1 MTAISKNN
9 KYFGPNLHLA
19 EDSAIPL
26 HHQIAE
32 AVFKEIVKLRVPS
45 GTCIIPE
52 RMMAQKLN
60 LNRSTVHKGY
70 MKLLED
76 GVIEQRNGGRLYY
89 ISKDISNKYKISLF
103 PSIGIVMPYKMST
116 YINPSNFMTL
126 DYLAGI
132 MDEASEIGFSVTFI
146 SLPSLDEDKKIIHE
160 WAENLF
166 SKLSGLIYLGC
177 RSGENDT
184 ATELLLNEKSIPQ
197 VFLTGISNLPHISS
211 VLADP
216 KPGLLSATQHL
227 RENGHSNVGI
237 LSFEV
242 NKGKEF
248 KSFARDRHQTMLQAI
263 RETGLNCPNEWIAQ
277 KCDTRDNIRKELK
290 KILSKKEH
298 PTAFLC
304 QNDEVAANVSLVL
317 HELNV
322 KIPDEI
328 SLIGFDDARYAVD
341 TVPQLTTVKVPRY
354 IMGRKSVSLLIDL
367 LENINNSK
375 ALKLYVPT
383 SLVIRSSTGKVPA
396 PRKVFAL

>member
-9 KYFGPNLHLA
+9 KYFEPNLHLA

-89 ISKDISNKYKISLF
+89 ISKDISSRYKISLF
-103 PSIGIVMPYKMST
+103 PSIGIVMPYKMSS
-116 YINPSNFMTL
+116 YISSSNFSTL

-132 MDEASEIGFSVTFI
+132 MDEASESGFSVTFI
-146 SLPSLDEDKKIIHE
+146 FLPSLNEEKRKIHE

-177 RSGENDT
+177 RNDKDDT

-197 VFLTGISNLPHISS
+197 VFLTGTAKLPHISS
-211 VLADP
+211 VLSDP
-216 KPGLLSATQHL
+216 KPGLLSATQYL
-227 RENGHSNVGI
+227 KENGHSDVGV
-237 LSFEV
+237 LSFKV
-242 NKGKEF
+242 NEGNAF
-248 KSFARDRHQTMLQAI
+248 RSFAKDRPQTMLQAI
-263 RETGLNCPNEWIAQ
+263 QETGMTCRDEWIAQ
-277 KCDTRDNIRKELK
+277 NCDTEENIKKELK
-290 KILSKKEH
+290 RILSRNEH
-298 PTAFLC
+298 PSAFLC
-304 QNDEVAANVSLVL
+304 QNDEVAAGVSRVL
-317 HELNV
+317 HKLEI

-328 SLIGFDDARYAVD
+328 SLIGFDDSRYAVD
-341 TVPQLTTVKVPRY
+341 AVPQLTTVKVPRY
-354 IMGRKSVSLLIDL
+354 IMGRKSVSLLIEL

-375 ALKLYVPT
+375 AVKSYVPT
-383 SLVIRSSTGKVPA
+383 SLIIRSSTGKVPA
-396 PRKVFAL
+396 GRKVFAL